1 MTKHAG
7 LSSEAF
13 NAQKLHEAENA
24 VRQQLAREMA
34 RAVSRGELEQKL
46 LGFAQAIEQ
55 KFVLVQ
61 LNQNVLVN
69 FLIKEGVIEKEK
81 YLAWTILK
89 QQELDAA
96 LAKDVAAQKAPA
108 PSEEQTPDLIPT
120 GPTNGAAAFAEAS
133 PTSSIILTD

>member
-1 MTKHAG
+1 MTKRAG
-7 LSSEAF
+7 LSSDAF
-13 NAQKLHEAENA
+13 NAQKLHDAENA
-24 VRQQLAREMA
+24 VRQQLARQMA
-34 RAVSRGELEQKL
+34 QPVVLGQLENRL
-46 LGFAQAIEQ
+46 LQFAQAIDQ
-55 KFVLVQ
+55 KLMLVH

-96 LAKDVAAQKAPA
+96 IAKDMAAQKAPA

>member
-1 MTKHAG
+1 MTKHSG

-24 VRQQLAREMA
+24 VRQQLARELA
-34 RAVSRGELEQKL
+34 QPVSRGQLENRLMQ
-46 LGFAQAIEQ
+46 FAQAIEQ

-69 FLIKEGVIEKEK
+69 FLIKEGVIDKEK
-81 YLAWTILK
+81 YLAWTVLK

-96 LAKDVAAQKAPA
+96 IAKDMAAQNAPA
-108 PSEEQTPDLIPT
+108 PSEERTPDLIPI
-120 GPTNGAAAFAEAS
+120 GPSNGTATFSEAS
-133 PTSSIILTD
+133 ASSIILTD